1 MLELT
6 PEKEENMNAGQDS
19 SISKAKQPNL
29 IASELLQW
37 YDKNGRHLPFRGTHD
52 PYRVWLSEIMLQ
64 QTRTETVGAYY
75 ERFLLRFPDV
85 HALALASEEEVL
97 KVWEGL
103 GYYSRAR
110 NLQKAAK
117 IIVDVYDGHFPKD
130 FELLKKLPG
139 VGDYTAAAISSI
151 SFDLPFPAMDG
162 NLTRV
167 FARLYGIHD
176 NVAIPSVRR
185 ALYQLACTAMPAAR
199 CGDFNQALMD
209 IGATVCTPGTPNC
222 DVCPLFPFCKAY
234 DENDTD
240 ELPVLPVKTPPKQVD
255 LNVLLLLYQGKIYLK
270 KREESLLNGMY
281 VFFLTEEEPFTALKN
296 SGIKAAFTA
305 DFGISRHVFTHRIWN
320 MRVAMF
326 QAFSMP
332 EKLRSSFYS
341 FSELNALPLPTAM
354 RYARACVN
362 QAFEYDLLPTK
373 TVVAVINS
381 DQLDE
386 AGSVYAASW
395 RDLHQSI
402 VSPVSLKKHNGQYH
416 ADLLRQCIQSG
427 KTVYVSTKNGDTVT
441 GVLCLDTEQGEIMQ
455 LYVSPQYQHEG
466 IGTTLLS
473 YALYRLNHFKRV
485 FLTVLEQNNRAIALY
500 EKMGFKFTGK
510 KTLLNEKTN
519 LYEIEMARET
529 V

>member
-1 MLELT
+1 
-6 PEKEENMNAGQDS
+6 MNAGQNTS
-19 SISKAKQPNL
+19 VSKAKQP
-29 IASELLQW
+29 ASLASKLLLW
-37 YDKNGRHLPFRGTHD
+37 YDENGRRLPFRGTHD

-85 HALALASEEEVL
+85 RALALASEEEVL
-97 KVWEGL
+97 KAWEGL

-117 IIVDVYDGHFPKD
+117 IIVSDYDGHFPES

-139 VGDYTAAAISSI
+139 IGDYTAAAIASI

-176 NVAIPSVRR
+176 NVAVPSVRR
-185 ALYQLACTAMPAAR
+185 ALYQSACSAMPAAR

-222 DVCPLFPFCKAY
+222 EICPLSPFCKAY
-234 DENDTD
+234 DENDAD

-255 LNVLLLLYQGKIYLK
+255 LNVLLLLYQGKIFLK

-281 VFFLTEEEPFTALKN
+281 VFFLTEEEPFTALTN
-296 SGIKAAFTA
+296 NGIRAAFIT
-305 DFGISRHVFTHRIWN
+305 DFGFSKHVFTHRIWN
-320 MRVAMF
+320 MRVAVF
-326 QAFSMP
+326 QAFSIP
-332 EKLRSSFYS
+332 EKLCSSFYS
-341 FSELNALPLPTAM
+341 LNELNVLPLPTAM

-362 QAFEYDLLPTK
+362 RAFEYDLLPTK
-373 TVVAVINS
+373 NAVSVIHS
-381 DQLDE
+381 DQIDE

-402 VSPVSLKKHNGQYH
+402 VSSAALQKHSGQYH
-416 ADLLRQCIQSG
+416 AELLRQRIRAG
-427 KTVYVSTKNGDTVT
+427 NTVCLSTENRGVVT
-441 GVLCLDTEQGEIMQ
+441 GVLCLDTEHGEIMQ
-455 LYVSPQYQHEG
+455 LYVAPEYQHKG

-473 YALYRLNHFKRV
+473 YALYRLNHFKTV
-485 FLTVLEQNNRAIALY
+485 FLTVLEQNKRAIAFY
-500 EKMGFKFTGK
+500 EKMGFRFTGK
-510 KTLLNEKTN
+510 KTMLNEKTN